1 MKEKSY
7 QQLLI
12 KSIIATNIYVKL
24 HPTSSFMTVN
34 QKGKLCA
41 RKNQTQIDHEKKWQI
56 IALRYQ
62 KYWKIKTNCLNFL
75 RETLLQTNFMT
86 TNQML
91 SAVIKKYKDNVVHSF
106 SKVFRYTKQAENEN

>member
-12 KSIIATNIYVKL
+12 KSIIATNIHVKL
-24 HPTSSFMTVN
+24 HPTTS
-34 QKGKLCA
+34 A
-41 RKNQTQIDHEKKWQI
+41 PKNQTQIDHEKKWQI

-75 RETLLQTNFMT
+75 REMLLQTNFMT